1 MRAAFKTVALG
12 AAEWMGSPWA
22 FVGACTVLVAWGA
35 TGPAFH
41 FSDRWQLVITTGTS
55 VVVFLM
61 VFLIQYSQNRD
72 VVAIQLKLDEL
83 IRAVDGARTH
93 LVQLEDMSDEELAR
107 LQVEFQRLQAKAQ
120 RAPEAGA
127 ATTLASSPRKPKPGA

>member
-22 FVGACTVLVAWGA
+22 FIAACLLLIGWAA
-35 TGPAFH
+35 TGPLFH
-41 FSDRWQLVITTGTS
+41 FSDRWQMLINTCTS

-61 VFLIQYSQNRD
+61 VFLIQYSQIRD
-72 VVAIQLKLDEL
+72 VTAIQLKLDEL

-93 LVQLEDMSDEELAR
+93 LVQLEGMSDEDLAR
-107 LQVEFQRLQAKAQ
+107 LQEEFQRLQLRAQ
-120 RAPEAGA
+120 NAARAPR
-127 ATTLASSPRKPKPGA
+127 SPAR

>member
-22 FVGACTVLVAWGA
+22 FIAACLLLIGWAA
-35 TGPAFH
+35 TGPLFY
-41 FSDRWQLVITTGTS
+41 FSDRWQMLINTCTS

-61 VFLIQYSQNRD
+61 VFLIQYSQIRD
-72 VVAIQLKLDEL
+72 VTAIQLKLDEL

-93 LVQLEDMSDEELAR
+93 LVQLEGMSDEDLAR
-107 LQVEFQRLQAKAQ
+107 LQDEFQRLQLRAQ
-120 RAPEAGA
+120 NAVRAPR
-127 ATTLASSPRKPKPGA
+127 SPAR

>member
-1 MRAAFKTVALG
+1 MRAAFKSVSLG
-12 AAEWMGSPWA
+12 AAGWMGSPWA
-22 FVGACTVLVAWGA
+22 FVGACALLVAWGA

-83 IRAVDGARTH
+83 IRAVEGARTH
-93 LVQLEDMSDEELAR
+93 LVQLEDMSDEDLAR
-107 LQVEFQRLQAKAQ
+107 LQLEFQRLQAHAQ
-120 RAPEAGA
+120 RVPGA
-127 ATTLASSPRKPKPGA
+127 TPALSPGPRKTRPGA

>member
-22 FVGACTVLVAWGA
+22 FIAACLLLIGWAA
-35 TGPAFH
+35 TGPIFH
-41 FSDRWQLVITTGTS
+41 FSDRWQMLINTCTS

-61 VFLIQYSQNRD
+61 VFLIQYSQIRD
-72 VVAIQLKLDEL
+72 VTAIQLKLDEL

-93 LVQLEDMSDEELAR
+93 LVQLEGMSDEDLAR
-107 LQVEFQRLQAKAQ
+107 LQDEFQRLQLRAQ
-120 RAPEAGA
+120 NAVRAPR
-127 ATTLASSPRKPKPGA
+127 SPAR

>member
-22 FVGACTVLVAWGA
+22 FIAACLLLIGWAA
-35 TGPAFH
+35 TGPIFH
-41 FSDRWQLVITTGTS
+41 FSDRWQMLINTCTS

-61 VFLIQYSQNRD
+61 VFLIQYSQIRD
-72 VVAIQLKLDEL
+72 VTAIQLKLDEL

-93 LVQLEDMSDEELAR
+93 LVQLEGMSDADLAR
-107 LQVEFQRLQAKAQ
+107 LQDEFQRLQLRAQ
-120 RAPEAGA
+120 NAVRAPR
-127 ATTLASSPRKPKPGA
+127 SPAR

>member
-1 MRAAFKTVALG
+1 MRAAFKSVSLG

-22 FVGACTVLVAWGA
+22 FVGACALLVAWGA

-83 IRAVDGARTH
+83 IRAVEGARTH
-93 LVQLEDMSDEELAR
+93 LVQLEDMSDEDLAR
-107 LQVEFQRLQAKAQ
+107 LQLEFQRLQAHAQ
-120 RAPEAGA
+120 RVPGA
-127 ATTLASSPRKPKPGA
+127 APPLSPGPRKTRPGA